1 MHNPVFAQRLRVLG
15 SAAFFSLVTAP
26 ALALFVAFI
35 GLSFSQSLSGQ
46 FLATAHELVDGVPVG
61 MVNTTVCEP
70 PTALDGGEVRSL
82 AKPPPLLCQNAVT
95 DERAWQHNV
104 DREVRS
110 LYLLTSF
117 IGLGVW
123 LALNPVS
130 LLWRSLFRRKSS

>member
-26 ALALFVAFI
+26 ALVLIISFV
-35 GLSFSQSLSGQ
+35 GLSFNASLSGY
-46 FLATAHELVDGVPVG
+46 FLLAARDLVDGAPAG

-70 PTALDGGEVRSL
+70 PNALDGGEVRSL
-82 AKPPPLLCQNAVT
+82 AKPPPLLCQNTVT

-104 DREVRS
+104 DRDVRS

-130 LLWRSLFRRKSS
+130 LLWRSLFRRTSS

>member
-26 ALALFVAFI
+26 ALALFIGFA
-35 GLSFSQSLSGQ
+35 GLSFNSSLSGY
-46 FLATAHELVDGVPVG
+46 FLLAARELVGGTPAG

-70 PTALDGGEVRSL
+70 PVVPDGGGV
-82 AKPPPLLCQNAVT
+82 KLLPEASRPHCENAVT
-95 DERAWQHNV
+95 DERAWQYSV

-110 LYLLTSF
+110 LYLLISF

-130 LLWRSLFRRKSS
+130 QLWRSLFRNKSS